1 MGAKLP
7 NEVLND
13 VFLCMDPASCRQF
26 VFLSKGTFPLIAN
39 CIKRFPEKSRKNGL
53 SNAANFINLMLF
65 FLSGIVIPIVGLIW
79 IMQAFALF
87 LIALFFCLGGLIVV
101 TFGLLMVIFSYIL
114 LIMSAIPTLLI
125 GFYIDYLDKTT

>member
-13 VFLCMDPASCRQF
+13 VFLFLDPASCRQF
-26 VFLSKGTFPLIAN
+26 VFLSKGTFPLVAN
-39 CIKRFPEKSRKNGL
+39 CLKRFPQKSRKNGL
-53 SNAANFINLMLF
+53 SKDAYFINLMLF

-87 LIALFFCLGGLIVV
+87 FIALFFCLGGLIVV
-101 TFGLLMVIFSYIL
+101 TFGVSMVIFSYVL
-114 LIMSAIPTLLI
+114 LMMSAIPTLII
-125 GFYIDYLDKTT
+125 GLYIDYLDKTM